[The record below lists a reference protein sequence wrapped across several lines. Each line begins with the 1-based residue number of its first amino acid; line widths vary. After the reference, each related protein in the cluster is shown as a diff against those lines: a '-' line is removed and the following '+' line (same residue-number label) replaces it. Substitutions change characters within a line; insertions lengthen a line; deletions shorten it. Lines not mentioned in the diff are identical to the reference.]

1 MLHGGSEQLEVG
13 ICGYQYT
20 IGGGA
25 HSDTVPESV
34 IYFRS
39 PELNLPQFARRPENL
54 FHKRGSALGYQ
65 DEEGLRVF
73 RLFASSQPS

>member
-1 MLHGGSEQLEVG
+1 
-13 ICGYQYT
+13 
-20 IGGGA
+20 
-25 HSDTVPESV
+25 
-34 IYFRS
+34 
-39 PELNLPQFARRPENL
+39 LNLPQFARRLENL